1 MCVKD
6 HASLDYKMTSDN
18 YGQIPVQQETVRTDK
33 QTSPFQPPVASRF
46 HTRMFRDIC
55 NEPHTE
61 SVLGKEVLE
70 KQIGRRQEQGKICVR
85 FGSLQS
91 SGGEVGKKEIITIED
106 SDEDGLPEPHT

>member
-1 MCVKD
+1 
-6 HASLDYKMTSDN
+6 MTSDN

-61 SVLGKEVLE
+61 SVFGKEVLE
-70 KQIGRRQEQGKICVR
+70 KQIGKREEQQIICVT
-85 FGSLQS
+85 L
-91 SGGEVGKKEIITIED
+91 
-106 SDEDGLPEPHT
+106 SDIDQDIYM